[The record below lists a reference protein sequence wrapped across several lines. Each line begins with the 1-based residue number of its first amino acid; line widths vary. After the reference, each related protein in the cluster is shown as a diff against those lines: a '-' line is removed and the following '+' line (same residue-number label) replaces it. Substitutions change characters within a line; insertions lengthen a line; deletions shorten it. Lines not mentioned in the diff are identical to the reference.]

1 MSCKRWWWRGGG
13 DQQGTSGRDWMFDGR
28 GGNSIDARG
37 GNDFVWAGRGRDTV
51 DGGAGNDKV
60 FAGSGADSGIYT
72 VSENVGAKDYY
83 NGGRGND
90 LLILRMTHAEYAS
103 AKADLLAFDAFLAEQ
118 AHSWRHHSFQFKT
131 FDLKVK
137 NWERYEVQ
145 LTDSEPVIKNA
156 APVAADDALTF
167 DSGFAQIQEVEAN
180 DPVQGSLSAAQVIE
194 RSSFRVAPSADVGDD
209 TLPRVSITGTIEGPL
224 PVTGPNAND
233 VDLFA
238 ISLQA
243 GEKIILDIDYGF
255 LPESQVNTQLFLM
268 DGGGNVLLDN
278 DNAPRDSGG
287 SGSMDLRDAYLE
299 FTDPG
304 SGGTYYVA
312 VSTWNNDPLGSSG
325 MFSDS
330 GYTPGDYVLNVSID
344 NAAADLGALVITADT
359 LLGNDS
365 DSDGNALVI
374 TSVSNAI
381 NGTVE
386 MNSSGSILFKSGAD
400 SPGSFDYTISDG
412 NGGESLATVT
422 LNGNQIAG
430 TASDDSLVST
440 PQDDLFVGGE
450 GNDTFHFASGSGND
464 TIADF
469 IPGSDALA
477 ITDAMLIGDS
487 QTVDN
492 GTLVNF
498 DSGDSVLLVGVS
510 EVGDVNDL
518 FA

>member
-1 MSCKRWWWRGGG
+1 
-13 DQQGTSGRDWMFDGR
+13 MFGGR
-28 GGNSIDARG
+28 GDNSIDARG

-51 DGGAGNDKV
+51 DGGAGNDRV
-60 FAGSGADSGIYT
+60 FAGSGDDSGIYT
-72 VSENVGAKDYY
+72 VSENVGSKDYY

-90 LLILRMTHAEYAS
+90 LLVLRMTHAEYAA

-118 AHSWRHHSFQFKT
+118 AHSWRHHSFQFKS

-145 LTDSEPVIKNA
+145 LTDSEPVIENA
-156 APVAADDALTF
+156 APVAADDTLSF
-167 DSGFAQIQEVEAN
+167 DSGFAPIQELEVN
-180 DPVQGSLSAAQVIE
+180 DPAQGSLSAAQVIE
-194 RSSFRVAPSADVGDD
+194 RSSFRIAPSADVGDD
-209 TLPRVSITGTIEGPL
+209 TLFRVSITGTIEGTL

-238 ISLQA
+238 ISLEA
-243 GEKIILDIDYGF
+243 GEKLILDIDYGF
-255 LPESQVNTQLFLM
+255 LPESQMNSQLFLM
-268 DGGGNVLLDN
+268 DGSGTVLLDN
-278 DNAPRDSGG
+278 DNAPKELGG
-287 SGSMDLRDAYLE
+287 SGSTDLRDAYLE

-312 VSTWNNDPLGSSG
+312 VSTWNNDPLGSTG

-344 NAAADLGALVITADT
+344 NAAPDLGALVITADE
-359 LLGNDS
+359 LLENDS
-365 DSDGNALVI
+365 DADADTLVI
-374 TSVSNAI
+374 TGVSNAI

-386 MNSSGSILFKSGAD
+386 MTSSGDILFKSAAD

-422 LNGNQIAG
+422 VNGNRIAG
-430 TASDDSLVST
+430 TASDDNLVST
-440 PQDDLFVGGE
+440 PQADLFVGDE
-450 GNDTFHFASGSGND
+450 GNDTFHFATGSGND

-469 IPGSDALA
+469 TIGSDALA
-477 ITDAMLIGDS
+477 ITDTMLVSDA
-487 QTVDN
+487 QVVDN

-510 EVGDVNDL
+510 AVGDVNDL